1 MYKVARNDSYDFL
14 GSSYS
19 ALYPNLHK
27 YPATML
33 PQIGIKLFKDF
44 NIKAKTL
51 LDPYC
56 GSGSSFTVGV
66 DVGITKMSGFD
77 LNPLAVL
84 ISKVKFTILDVDKLN
99 SYKLF
104 LRNNIYNFIKNEENV
119 NKIKVP
125 TFNNID
131 FWFSKHAVIALSVIK
146 SFIEKIEDIN
156 YRHFFLLPFSETAR
170 ESSYTRKSEFKL
182 YRIKE
187 EDTLL
192 FNPDIYGLYFYKL
205 QLALNIYTTYYLPK
219 LKQIEK
225 IEIENNAFNN
235 TQNRKWDVVLT
246 SPPYGDSKT
255 TVAYGQFSFFSNH
268 WLGVKDARKLDN
280 LLMGGASSKNLYLKG
295 IIKEY
300 ILEIEKQSNKRACE
314 ASSYYFDLE
323 SSIKEVANAISYS
336 GYSIYV
342 VGNRCVKGITLP
354 TDQFVA
360 EQFELNGLKHVITYE
375 RLIGNKSMPLK
386 NSPSNI
392 TGKRMGTIA
401 KEYIVV
407 CRKC

>member
-1 MYKVARNDSYDFL
+1 MYNVVRNDSYDFL

-44 NIKAKTL
+44 NIKAKSL

-56 GSGSSFTVGV
+56 GSGSSFTVGL
-66 DVGITKMSGFD
+66 DVGITKMNGFD

-84 ISKVKFTILDVDKLN
+84 ISKVKFTQLDIERLD
-99 SYKLF
+99 SIRIS
-104 LRNNIYNFIKNEENV
+104 LRNDIYNFIKNEENV

-131 FWFSKHAVIALSVIK
+131 FWFSKHAITSLAVIK
-146 SFIEKIEDIN
+146 TFIEKIEDEN
-156 YRHFFLLPFSETAR
+156 YKRFFLLPFSETAR
-170 ESSYTRKSEFKL
+170 ECSYTRNNEFKL
-182 YRIKE
+182 YRMKE
-187 EDTLL
+187 HDALL

-205 QLALNIYTTYYLPK
+205 QLALDIYQTYYLPK
-219 LKQIEK
+219 LKQVEK
-225 IEIENNAFNN
+225 IEIENAPFYNKCK
-235 TQNRKWDVVLT
+235 KWDVVLT

-255 TVAYGQFSFFSNH
+255 TVAYGPVSFFGNH
-268 WLGVKDARKLDN
+268 WLGVENASKLDN
-280 LLMGGASSKNLYLKG
+280 LLMGGALKKNLYLKG

-300 ILEIEKQSNKRACE
+300 ILEIEKQSNKRAYE
-314 ASSYYFDLE
+314 ASSYYFDLS
-323 SSIKEVANAISYS
+323 SSIKEVANAISDS
-336 GYSIYV
+336 GYSIYI

-392 TGKRMGTIA
+392 TGKRMITMT

-407 CRKC
+407 CRKF

>member
-1 MYKVARNDSYDFL
+1 MYKVIRNDSYDFL

-19 ALYPNLHK
+19 TLYPNLHK

-44 NIKAKTL
+44 DIKAKNL

-56 GSGSSFTVGV
+56 GSGSSFTVGL
-66 DVGITKMSGFD
+66 DVGIKEMNGFD

-84 ISKVKFTILDVDKLN
+84 ISKVKFTQLDIDLLN
-99 SYKLF
+99 SFKDS
-104 LRNNIYNFIKNEENV
+104 LRNSVYNFIKDEENI
-119 NKIKVP
+119 NKIEVP

-131 FWFSKHAVIALSVIK
+131 FWFSKNAITSLAVIK
-146 SFIEKIEDIN
+146 TFIEKIEDEN
-156 YRHFFLLPFSETAR
+156 YRRFFLLPFSETAR
-170 ESSYTRKSEFKL
+170 ECSYTRNNEFKL
-182 YRIKE
+182 YRMKE
-187 EDTLL
+187 DDALL

-205 QLALNIYTTYYLPK
+205 QLALDIYQTYYLPK
-219 LKQIEK
+219 LKHIEK
-225 IEIENNAFNN
+225 IEIENAPFYNKCKN
-235 TQNRKWDVVLT
+235 WDVVLT

-255 TVAYGQFSFFSNH
+255 TVAYGQFSFFANH
-268 WLGVKDARKLDN
+268 WLGVKNARKIDN
-280 LLMGGASSKNLYLKG
+280 LLMGGASTKNLYSKG
-295 IIKEY
+295 IIKDY
-300 ILEIEKQSNKRACE
+300 ILEIAKQSNKRAYE
-314 ASSYYFDLE
+314 VSSYYFDLE
-323 SSIKEVANAISYS
+323 ASIKEVANAIAPL

-354 TDQFVA
+354 TDQFIA
-360 EQFELNGLKHVITYE
+360 EQFELNGLKHLVTYE

-392 TGKRMGTIA
+392 IGKRMGTMT

-407 CRKC
+407 CRKF